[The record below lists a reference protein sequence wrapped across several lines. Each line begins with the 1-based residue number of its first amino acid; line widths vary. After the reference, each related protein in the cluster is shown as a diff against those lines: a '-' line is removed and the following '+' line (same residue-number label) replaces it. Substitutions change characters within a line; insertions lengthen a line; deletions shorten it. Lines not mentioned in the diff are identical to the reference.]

1 MKIGVDARLLS
12 RPLTGIGRYTL
23 EMCRALSKEANIS
36 LYLYSPAPI
45 HPEVVINLGSAN
57 IRTGNLN
64 NILLRQLW
72 TESYLPL
79 WAKKDGVDV
88 FWGPAHRLPRWLPRD
103 LARVVTIHDLVW
115 KYAGDTMRPLSR
127 VLERYQMPAAILA
140 ADAVVADSK
149 ATADAVKEE
158 FFINPNKLSVVP
170 LGASLAV
177 NAASFEV
184 LKERGINR
192 PYFLFVGTLEPR
204 KNLIRLLTA
213 YSYLSDSIKDQATL
227 VIAGGTGWGG
237 IDINDTVADLGLR
250 KYVRIL
256 GYVDESILA
265 TLYANALFLAMPS
278 VYEGFGLP
286 LVEAMVRGSPVLTSN
301 NSSMPEVAGNAG
313 LLIDPLDTQ
322 SIKNGLEEL
331 ISNHNVRGALAD
343 NARANVTRFNWDN
356 AAKQLVSVFEKAI
369 AGREN
374 YQK

>member
-237 IDINDTVADLGLR
+237 IDINDTVADLGLG